1 MRMGVERK
9 SLAGQVADALRA
21 LIVNGE
27 YEQGKPLRQDDV
39 AMRLGVSRIPVREA
53 FQQLEGEGLIVNIP
67 YKGAIVSRLSAE
79 EMEEYFDVRTVLEV
93 DLLRRALGRIEPASF
108 ERARAAARQMSVE
121 TQHARWGAL
130 NWRLHSELYHAA
142 QRPIT
147 LEMVK
152 KIHDNLDRYVRI
164 HLSLSDENRNRA
176 AEEHLELIRLC
187 EENKKAEAVRF
198 LQAHIRHAAD
208 DLLSFIESSDRAA

>member
-1 MRMGVERK
+1 M
-9 SLAGQVADALRA
+9 AGQVADALRN

-67 YKGAIVSRLSAE
+67 YKGAVVSRLSAR
-79 EMEEYFDVRTVLEV
+79 EMEEYFDVRALLEV
-93 DLLRRALGRIEPASF
+93 DLLRRSIGRIEPEAF
-108 ERARAAARQMSVE
+108 ARARATAQEMSVE
-121 TQHARWGAL
+121 TRHANWGAL

-164 HLSLSDENRNRA
+164 HLSLSEVNRKRA
-176 AEEHLELIRLC
+176 SEEHLELIELC
-187 EENKKAEAVRF
+187 EQNKKAEAVRF
-198 LQAHIRHAAD
+198 LQSHIRHAAD
-208 DLLSFIESSDRAA
+208 DLLSFIESSERAS